1 MFSMKDQTRT
11 LQAMVSVAATWLFFC
26 NLKAANGWVWPCTQ
40 IYLHTRA
47 AACQLLVYKVTSVLA
62 NNLGLIDLASGDLK
76 MNFRASRMGIVLT
89 ICFEMFK
96 CRKGVKSSVPSAIGS
111 VGSMLDNT
119 EMGCQPCLCAEHV
132 PWGLWAVL
140 GSLVSLLPSSNSLVA
155 ANTQHA
161 PGLLKNKLRRKSK
174 SLFFFFTVW
183 RI

>member
-1 MFSMKDQTRT
+1 
-11 LQAMVSVAATWLFFC
+11 
-26 NLKAANGWVWPCTQ
+26 
-40 IYLHTRA
+40 
-47 AACQLLVYKVTSVLA
+47 
-62 NNLGLIDLASGDLK
+62 
-76 MNFRASRMGIVLT
+76 
-89 ICFEMFK
+89 MFK

-119 EMGCQPCLCAEHV
+119 EMGCQPRLCAEHV

-174 SLFFFFTVW
+174 SLFFFSLFGEFKQAVGSVKLLPTSLWVDSRAFMSTVTLHL
-183 RI
+183 